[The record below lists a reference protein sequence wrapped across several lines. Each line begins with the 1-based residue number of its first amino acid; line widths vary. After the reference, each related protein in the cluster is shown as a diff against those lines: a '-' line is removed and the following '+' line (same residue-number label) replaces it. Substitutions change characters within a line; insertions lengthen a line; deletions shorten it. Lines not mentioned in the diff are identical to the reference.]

1 MKLNSFLKRTSSIV
15 VAAIALTSILFL
27 HGCSKLNETVA
38 NENIQLPT
46 QASRNLK
53 NLFSYLEIVE
63 LINSTKSYDGLKR
76 SNFDSLERMINCKLT
91 IIDSLTTDGDGYL
104 YKVNFPNKADKLNP
118 KDKNYDNQYRFGSF
132 DVELNF
138 NYREINAI
146 STIKIDST
154 QQCYIA
160 NGSGEF
166 TQIIGDFKFVRNT
179 TNKINI
185 SLGNVA
191 VIYQN
196 SIPMYLNGDFL
207 VSWTQGEGTDGIF
220 NDVMVYSGSGTGV
233 FLLEPFKWNTSLPLE
248 KNQEYGC
255 AANIVKGVLQL
266 ESLATDKIFRV
277 DFDPFN
283 NKSCDSI
290 IKIYILG
297 KEYEIT
303 L

>member
-1 MKLNSFLKRTSSIV
+1 MNSFLKRTSSIV
-15 VAAIALTSILFL
+15 VAAIALTSIFFF

-46 QASRNLK
+46 HVSRNLK
-53 NLFSYLEIVE
+53 NLFSYLEVVE

-76 SNFDSLERMINCKLT
+76 ANFDSLERIMNCKLT

-104 YKVNFPNKADKLNP
+104 YKVNFPTKTVNVNP
-118 KDKNYDNQYRFGSF
+118 KDKNYDNLYRFGSF
-132 DVELNF
+132 EVELNF

-146 STIKIDST
+146 STVKIDST
-154 QQCYIA
+154 QHCYIA
-160 NGSGEF
+160 NGIGEF
-166 TQIIGDFKFVRNT
+166 TQIIGDFKFERNI

-185 SLGNVA
+185 TLTNTA
-191 VIYQN
+191 LIYQN
-196 SIPMYLNGDFL
+196 NFPMYLSGDFL
-207 VSWTQGEGTDGIF
+207 VSWTYGESTEGIF
-220 NDVMVYSGSGTGV
+220 NDVMVYNGSGIGN
-233 FLLEPFKWNTSLPLE
+233 FLLEPFKWNTSLPFE
-248 KNQEYGC
+248 KNHEYGC
-255 AANIVKGVLQL
+255 AANIVKGVLEL
-266 ESLATDKIFRV
+266 ESLATNKKFRV